1 MERAKENDVKW
12 NGANM
17 LSVDF
22 SRPLPAPGSIKKAAK
37 RYLDSGL
44 SVLPALKDRKMPR
57 LQSWKEFQD
66 HRPTKE
72 ELERDFRDDDLA
84 LCVICGKVS
93 GNLEVIDFDN
103 HGELFETWLKSVPS
117 DIMDRVCIERTP
129 SGGYHV
135 AYQCDG
141 KISGNM
147 KLAQRNRDAKRQTLI
162 ETRGEGGL
170 VLCAP
175 GDGYVLLQ
183 GDYAD
188 LPVLSADERE
198 KLLVA
203 AWQLNE
209 VFEQKVDDD
218 SDFINFGMSFSVRPG
233 DDFNER
239 GDVRQILIAHGWTPC
254 GRGGENEYFRRP
266 GKKAPGQSA
275 SLKDNV
281 FYVFSSNASPFE
293 PSRAYSPF
301 AVYTLL
307 EHNGDF
313 AEATQALVNQG
324 YGKRDDS
331 FKQVSLTQLLE
342 NLDQKFIAANPEAAN
357 KTLYT
362 IGELIETYPQEN
374 EPLIDGLLRRGEIMN
389 IIASPKTG
397 KSWIIADLALSMAT
411 GGDWMGF
418 PLKRGKVLMIDN
430 ELHRNTSAF
439 RFKTIM
445 EAKGLTAA
453 DLDDNVLI
461 ENQRGH
467 LGNIADFERR
477 LEDLKKLKPDLIVI
491 DAMYR
496 ALPSGIDENNNVN
509 ITNVYNLLDH
519 YAEVLDCAFVMVH
532 HASKGNQA
540 GKSVTDMGSGAGALS
555 RACDTHMILRPHA
568 EQGCVVMD
576 AVTRSFVKPKAR
588 VLRSDF
594 PLWEIDDTL
603 LPDQLDAG
611 ATMGGQQ
618 AFAPKDGGGK
628 QEFTAQELND
638 IISLALDRLDP
649 NHPPSTTD
657 FIKSIRRDF
666 KVQQE
671 KAMHM
676 FYAAREAG
684 LIIQKQLPGSAK
696 KYIYRAGLK
705 ND

>member
-1 MERAKENDVKW
+1 M
-12 NGANM
+12 
-17 LSVDF
+17 
-22 SRPLPAPGSIKKAAK
+22 
-37 RYLDSGL
+37 
-44 SVLPALKDRKMPR
+44 
-57 LQSWKEFQD
+57 
-66 HRPTKE
+66 
-72 ELERDFRDDDLA
+72 
-84 LCVICGKVS
+84 
-93 GNLEVIDFDN
+93 IDFDN
-103 HGELFETWLKSVPS
+103 HGELFEAWLRNVPS
-117 DIMDRVCIERTP
+117 EIVDRVCIEQTP

-147 KLAQRNRDAKRQTLI
+147 KLAQRNRDDKRQTLI

-175 GDGYVLLQ
+175 GDGYVVRQ

-188 LPVLSADERE
+188 LPVLTADERE

-218 SDFINFGMSFSVRPG
+218 SDFINMGMGFSTRPG

-239 GDVRQILIAHGWTPC
+239 GNVRELLISHGWTPC

-275 SLKDNV
+275 SLKNNV

-307 EHNGDF
+307 EHGGDY
-313 AEATQALVNQG
+313 AEATQALLEHG

-342 NLDQKFIAANPEAAN
+342 NLDKKFIAANPEAAN

-362 IGELIETYPQEN
+362 IGELIETYPKEN

-477 LEDLKKLKPDLIVI
+477 LEDFKNLKLDLIVI

-496 ALPSGIDENNNVN
+496 ALPNGIDENNNVN

-568 EQGCVVMD
+568 VQGCVVMD

-594 PLWEIDDTL
+594 PLWEVDESLSPNDL
-603 LPDQLDAG
+603 ESADPAANANKAVALGDEE
-611 ATMGGQQ
+611 M
-618 AFAPKDGGGK
+618 
-628 QEFTAQELND
+628 QEFSPQEAAD
-638 IISLALDRLDP
+638 IMVLALDRLDP
-649 NHPPSTTD
+649 QKPLTTSD
-657 FIKSIRRDF
+657 FIKMIHRDF
-666 KVQQE
+666 KIPQK

-684 LIIQKQLPGSAK
+684 LIEQRSVNNGGFVK
-696 KYIYRAGLK
+696 KYVYRAGLK